1 MWTKFKYIQVKHC
14 IFLLI
19 AASSIATLYGQ
30 AVPTTTSGSPLVFT
44 FSREIE
50 DQLPNLDSLQQL
62 ARLFSPMMQKFTT
75 ISKAQQQKIELAKK
89 SWSQHLQLQGNYA
102 IGNQSLLLSGSTST
116 DINQLSNGYRFG
128 VNLGF
133 PIFDLLSRN
142 NRIKLAKAEALAAEE
157 QVDEAGL
164 LVDKEVVTFYFQLT
178 SYFRQL
184 RTAIGF
190 SEKAAVSEELAR
202 KRLDGNQI
210 PLADFTRIAEIRAIA
225 ESRKFDAERNF
236 FEAFFSL
243 QAILG
248 VPLESLRR

>member
-1 MWTKFKYIQVKHC
+1 MGKLSHIISLCF
-14 IFLLI
+14 FLLTG
-19 AASSIATLYGQ
+19 SWCTVYSQSATKD
-30 AVPTTTSGSPLVFT
+30 TSAGGAMVFT
-44 FSREIE
+44 FTKEIE
-50 DQLPNLDSLQQL
+50 DQLPTLDSMQQI
-62 ARLFSPMMQKFTT
+62 ARLFSPMMQKFAT
-75 ISKAQQQKIELAKK
+75 ISKAQQEKIDLAKK

-102 IGNQSLLLSGSTST
+102 MGNQSLLLSGSTNT
-116 DINQLSNGYRFG
+116 DINQLSNGFRFG
-128 VNLGF
+128 VNIGF

-142 NRIKLAKAEALAAEE
+142 NRIKLAKAEAQAALE

-210 PLADFTRIAEIRAIA
+210 PLADYTRIAEIRAIA
-225 ESRKFDAERNF
+225 ESRRFDAERNF
-236 FEAFFSL
+236 YEAFFSL

-248 VPLESLRR
+248 VPLEKLRR